1 MPTAKALCSSFQRR
15 FPWLADDASK
25 YVSNRKDGGIDIY
38 LDTGET
44 LHYVETR
51 KGWILSKGE
60 TNGQV

>member
-1 MPTAKALCSSFQRR
+1 MPTAKALYSSFQRR

-38 LDTGET
+38 LDTGEV